1 MKKKQGK
8 KQLALEAAY
17 KKLKKQGASVEA
29 TYVPDRFGSYPEY
42 YIKWNKA
49 NKAAVLSILEGLLEE
64 LK

>member
-1 MKKKQGK
+1 MKKKKGK
-8 KQLALEAAY
+8 KQLAIEAAY

-49 NKAAVLSILEGLLEE
+49 AVLSILEGLLEE